1 MKQFC
6 EPAASIIAS
15 FDHLGERDGV
25 GRRESGATIIAHA
38 LGLPY
43 STVNRWR
50 LSREKQGTNGRIP
63 WKYRGR
69 IRDLAKSYGVAIVDF
84 D

>member
-1 MKQFC
+1 MKEHC

-15 FDHLGERDGV
+15 FDDLDERSGV
-25 GRRESGATIIAHA
+25 GRRESGATVMAGG

-50 LSREKQGTNGRIP
+50 LPREKHGTGGKIP
-63 WKYRGR
+63 WKYRGK
-69 IRDLAKSYGVAIVDF
+69 IRRLAQNYGVEVGEF